1 MKEMT
6 VEKAAVKKPP
16 QKAKVT
22 VEFTD
27 GYEQRFTAAVLK
39 IYERRLKRKIEKKE
53 AAAG

>member
-6 VEKAAVKKPP
+6 EKAAVKKPS

-27 GYEQRFTAAVLK
+27 GYEQRFTAAMLK
-39 IYERRLKRKIEKKE
+39 IYERRVKTKIEKE

>member
-6 VEKAAVKKPP
+6 VEKETVKKPS

-27 GYEQRFTAAVLK
+27 GYEQRFTAAMLK
-39 IYERRLKRKIEKKE
+39 IYERRVKTKIEKE

>member
-1 MKEMT
+1 MKEMM

-27 GYEQRFTAAVLK
+27 GYEQRFTAAMLK